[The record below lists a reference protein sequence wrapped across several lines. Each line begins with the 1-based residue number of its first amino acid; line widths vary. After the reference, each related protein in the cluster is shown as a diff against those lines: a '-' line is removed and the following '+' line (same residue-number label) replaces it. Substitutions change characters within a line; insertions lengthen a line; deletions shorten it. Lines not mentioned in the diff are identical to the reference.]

1 MHRFVWTP
9 TPWKLPDSLGSSG
22 PLMWLCIT
30 LNLWRFGWEMPQTT
44 FISPCLGNTHPLE
57 FEIWEVSCTLTLTGD
72 TALLEIDFMTNEI
85 CLEGSSSP
93 SGLIYGLWHV
103 LQGESGGCP
112 WGLMPWLHL
121 CSEVSSNFWSPWS
134 PLTFICAGKE
144 MQEKRTANRKQWNLE
159 YLQWEGVLSDTM
171 EHCAFAVGLTANLC
185 NSKMLS
191 LHS

>member
-1 MHRFVWTP
+1 MDTYTLKTAWQPVFLWP
-9 TPWKLPDSLGSSG
+9 PDVIVHHVKPVAFWLGNAPNYIYISLLGKYASTWIWNLGS
-22 PLMWLCIT
+22 LM
-30 LNLWRFGWEMPQTT
+30 
-44 FISPCLGNTHPLE
+44 
-57 FEIWEVSCTLTLTGD
+57 CTYPD
-72 TALLEIDFMTNEI
+72 RWHTALLEIDFMTNEI